1 MNANL
6 KLRVS
11 SLAFILSL
19 GVGSSSVLAKIS
31 EQEVKRLDSELTPVG
46 GERGGNVEGTIPPWT
61 GGITQPPAGY
71 TPGGNYVD
79 PYANDSVVMTID
91 AKNFGQVQDKLSEG
105 HKTLLKKYPTTYKM
119 NVYPSRRSASYSE
132 DIYKAIKKNAREA
145 TLLDLGAGVKGGSV
159 SSPFPIPKSAEE
171 ILWNHVL
178 RYRGDEASSRTGY
191 AAVTSGGSYTP
202 IMTERDIIFIYAQEE
217 LDARKLENKFFYLK
231 VLTLSPPKQAGN
243 ISLVHESID
252 QVSSPRKAW
261 QYFSGQR
268 RLRRSPSLAYDSDLP
283 NTDGLRTTDQYD
295 MFNGAPDQY
304 EWKIVGKKEMYVP
317 YNSYR
322 LNDKGV
328 KYDDIIKP
336 GHINQDLARYEL
348 HRVWVVE
355 GNLRVGIQ
363 HLFSKRVLYFDEDSW
378 QVLVTEEYDEDG
390 KLWRV
395 QEGHA
400 MNYYDQ
406 PLVWTALEVVYDL
419 KSDRYLVEG
428 LDNEEPDA
436 YNFKPGFRL
445 NDFST
450 SAVRREAKR

>member
-6 KLRVS
+6 KICVS
-11 SLAFILSL
+11 SLALSISL
-19 GVGSSSVLAKIS
+19 GVGSSSALAKIPD
-31 EQEVKRLDSELTPVG
+31 QEIKKLDAILTPTG

-61 GGITQPPAGY
+61 GGITKPPADY

-79 PYANDSVVMTID
+79 PYSSDPVQMTID
-91 AKNFGQVQDKLSEG
+91 AQNYKQLQDKLTG
-105 HKTLLKKYPTTYKM
+105 AHKTLFEKYPSTYKM
-119 NVYPSRRSASYSE
+119 SIYPTRRSASYSK
-132 DIYKAIKKNAREA
+132 DIYKAIRKNASEA
-145 TLLDLGAGVKGGSV
+145 ELLPLGAGVRNGSV
-159 SSPFPIPKSAEE
+159 SSPFPIPQSAEE

-178 RYRGDEASSRTGY
+178 RYRGDAISSRTGY

-322 LNDKGV
+322 LNDKNI
-328 KYDDIIKP
+328 KYDTIIKAN
-336 GHINQDLARYEL
+336 HINQDLPRYEL
-348 HRVWVVE
+348 HRVWIVE
-355 GNLRVGIQ
+355 GTLRVGIQ
-363 HLFSKRVLYFDEDSW
+363 HIYSKRRLYLDEDSW
-378 QVLVTEEYDEDG
+378 QVLVTEEYDSDG

-419 KSDRYLVEG
+419 QSERYLVEG
-428 LDNEEPDA
+428 LDNEVPDP
-436 YNFKPGFRL
+436 YDFKPGFRL